1 MTIGAIVLDVIIIIS
16 VLLSAIYI
24 GIECESLSTGVIT
37 FLIGF
42 IIVIGIGVGQFWYYN
57 NSESGK
63 RAIKTQNS
71 NYSGGIKRQVKIY
84 DINGKLIQEYK
95 GKFDVDSNE
104 ERIIF
109 DDEKGKRHTIYYST
123 ATVIIDEL
131 KDDDKQ

>member
-1 MTIGAIVLDVIIIIS
+1 MTIGAIILDITIFVIVLIIAFG
-16 VLLSAIYI
+16 V
-24 GIECESLSTGVIT
+24 GMECDSLAGGLIT

-42 IIVIGIGVGQFWYYN
+42 IITIGIVIGQFWYYN

-71 NYSGGIKRQVKIY
+71 NYSGGIKRQVKVY
-84 DINGKLIQEYK
+84 DINGNLIQEYK

-131 KDDDKQ
+131 KGDD